1 MIKFV
6 KGDSDYFPA
15 AGLIAID
22 AGTSAACVVTFPAKD
37 GSAADAI
44 LTITTT
50 AAKQGDVAEALIEEI
65 NFGKKAII
73 DVVAMHEDALSAA
86 VTGN

>member
-15 AGLIAID
+15 DKLIAID
-22 AGTSAACVVTFPAKD
+22 AGTSASCVLHFPAKD
-37 GSAADAI
+37 GSAADAV
-44 LTITTT
+44 LTVTTT
-50 AAKQGDVAEALIEEI
+50 AAKQGNVAEAIIDEI
-65 NFGKKAII
+65 NFGKQHII
-73 DVVAMHEDALSAA
+73 DVVELHEDASSAA

>member
-1 MIKFV
+1 MIKFL
-6 KGDSDYFPA
+6 KGDSDFFPA
-15 AGLIAID
+15 SKLIAID
-22 AGTSAACVVTFPAKD
+22 AGTSEACVVTFPAKD
-37 GSAADAI
+37 GTAADAV

-50 AAKQGDVAEALIEEI
+50 AAKQVDVAEALIEEI
-65 NFGKKAII
+65 NFGKQHII

>member
-15 AGLIAID
+15 DNLIAID
-22 AGTSAACVVTFPAKD
+22 AGTSASCKLHFPAKD
-37 GSAADAI
+37 GTNTDAVM
-44 LTITTT
+44 TISTT

-73 DVVAMHEDALSAA
+73 DVVAMHEDASSASVA
-86 VTGN
+86 

>member
-22 AGTSAACVVTFPAKD
+22 AGTSASCVVTFPAKN
-37 GSAADAI
+37 GEAADAI

-65 NFGKKAII
+65 NFGKQPII
-73 DVVAMHEDALSAA
+73 DVVAMHEHALSAA

>member
-6 KGDSDYFPA
+6 KGDSDFFPA
-15 AGLIAID
+15 SKLIAVD
-22 AGTSAACVVTFPAKD
+22 AGTSASCVLHFPGKD
-37 GSAADAI
+37 GSANDAV

-50 AAKQGDVAEALIEEI
+50 AAKQVDVAEALIEEI
-65 NFGKKAII
+65 NFGKQHII

>member
-15 AGLIAID
+15 DKLIAID
-22 AGTSAACVVTFPAKD
+22 AGTSAACVVTFPAKN
-37 GSAADAI
+37 GAAADAI

-50 AAKQGDVAEALIEEI
+50 AAKQGLVAEALIEEI

-73 DVVAMHEDALSAA
+73 DVVAMHENALSAA
-86 VTGN
+86 VTGD

>member
-15 AGLIAID
+15 SGLIAID
-22 AGTSAACVVTFPAKD
+22 AGTSESCVVTFPAKN
-37 GSAADAI
+37 GTANDAV

-65 NFGKKAII
+65 NFGKQPII
-73 DVVAMHEDALSAA
+73 DVVAMHEHAISAA
-86 VTGN
+86 VSGN